1 MKILK
6 VKCLAPTRLDNYLM
20 QQFPA
25 LNPGRLNKALRENK
39 IKLNGKK
46 QPLSTRVMAGDEI
59 KLFILDEVLD
69 ADKRVEGPA
78 WKNARGPAQ
87 VIYDCPQILVVNK
100 PAGLAVDGPE
110 DDTLLN
116 RALLYLNQ
124 QGEYKENDLYTPALC
139 HRLDT
144 GTSGLV
150 LIAKTPEAEQL
161 FLEVIKNREVKK
173 TYLCVTFG
181 RPTPP
186 DGTLGG
192 YLLKDA
198 DRGIVK
204 IVPDKQPGAKDG
216 GGDPVRDHRRLRPSG
231 PAQGPAHHRPH
242 PPDPR
247 PHGKHRL
254 PHPGRQQVRQ
264 QHCQPGAQAQVS
276 GPLRLGAGPPPL
288 RLPRL
293 RRPFRQDLPRT
304 EALVLPAGAGWNV
317 EVSFLRSPKRHL
329 SI

>member
-59 KLFILDEVLD
+59 KLFILDDVLD
-69 ADKRVEGPA
+69 ANKRVEGPA

-87 VIYDCPQILVVNK
+87 VVYDCPQILIVNK
-100 PAGLAVDGPE
+100 PAGLAVDGPD

-124 QGEYKENDLYTPALC
+124 QGEYKENSLYTPALC

-150 LIAKTPEAEQL
+150 IIANAGGRGAVPRRHQKPRCAEDL
-161 FLEVIKNREVKK
+161 P
-173 TYLCVTFG
+173 LCHLWPPHPAG
-181 RPTPP
+181 RHA
-186 DGTLGG
+186 G
-192 YLLKDA
+192 
-198 DRGIVK
+198 
-204 IVPDKQPGAKDG
+204 
-216 GGDPVRDHRRLRPSG
+216 RL
-231 PAQGPAHHRPH
+231 PAQGR
-242 PPDPR
+242 
-247 PHGKHRL
+247 
-254 PHPGRQQVRQ
+254 
-264 QHCQPGAQAQVS
+264 
-276 GPLRLGAGPPPL
+276 
-288 RLPRL
+288 
-293 RRPFRQDLPRT
+293 
-304 EALVLPAGAGWNV
+304 
-317 EVSFLRSPKRHL
+317 
-329 SI
+329 

>member
-59 KLFILDEVLD
+59 KLFILDDVLD
-69 ADKRVEGPA
+69 ADKRVDGPA

-87 VIYDCPQILVVNK
+87 VVYDCPQILIVNK
-100 PAGLAVDGPE
+100 PAGLAVDGPD

-124 QGEYKENDLYTPALC
+124 QGEYKENDIYTPALC

-150 LIAKTPEAEQL
+150 IIAKTPEAEEL
-161 FLEVIKNREVKK
+161 FLAAIKSREVKK

-186 DGTLGG
+186 DATLGG

-204 IVPDKQPGAKDG
+204 IVEDKQPGAKDVETRYETIAVSG
-216 GGDPVRDHRRLRPSG
+216 RLALLKVQLITGRTHQIRAHLAYLGKPVLGDIKYGNRKMNERTGTKTQALCAVRITFREIPEENTLHYLSG
-231 PAQGPAHHRPH
+231 KVIKLKDPQIVKQFDALDKTK
-242 PPDPR
+242 PDPAK
-247 PHGKHRL
+247 G
-254 PHPGRQQVRQ
+254 
-264 QHCQPGAQAQVS
+264 
-276 GPLRLGAGPPPL
+276 
-288 RLPRL
+288 
-293 RRPFRQDLPRT
+293 
-304 EALVLPAGAGWNV
+304 E
-317 EVSFLRSPKRHL
+317 
-329 SI
+329 

>member
-59 KLFILDEVLD
+59 KLFILDDVLD
-69 ADKRVEGPA
+69 ADKRVDGPA

-87 VIYDCPQILVVNK
+87 VVYDCPQILIVNK
-100 PAGLAVDGPE
+100 PAGLAVDGPD

-124 QGEYKENDLYTPALC
+124 QGEYKENDVYTPALC

-150 LIAKTPEAEQL
+150 IIAKTPEAEEL
-161 FLEVIKNREVKK
+161 FLAAIKSREVKK
-173 TYLCVTFG
+173 TYLCITFG

-186 DGTLGG
+186 DATLGG

-204 IVPDKQPGAKDG
+204 IVEDKQPGAKEVETQYETIAVSG
-216 GGDPVRDHRRLRPSG
+216 RLALLKVKLITGRTHQIRAHLAYLGKPVLGDIKYGNRKMNERTGTKTQALCAVRITFREIPEENTLHDLSG
-231 PAQGPAHHRPH
+231 KVIKLKDPQIVKQFDALDKTK
-242 PPDPR
+242 PDPAK
-247 PHGKHRL
+247 G
-254 PHPGRQQVRQ
+254 
-264 QHCQPGAQAQVS
+264 
-276 GPLRLGAGPPPL
+276 
-288 RLPRL
+288 
-293 RRPFRQDLPRT
+293 
-304 EALVLPAGAGWNV
+304 E
-317 EVSFLRSPKRHL
+317 
-329 SI
+329 

>member
-1 MKILK
+1 MHLTLTATSEDQGQRIDAW
-6 VKCLAPTRLDNYLM
+6 LAAHAEVVTRSAAAKLLETGGVTVNGQPAAKNY
-20 QQFPA
+20 
-25 LNPGRLNKALRENK
+25 RLR
-39 IKLNGKK
+39 
-46 QPLSTRVMAGDEI
+46 GDETVEVVRPEAEETSVTAQDI
-59 KLFILDEVLD
+59 PLDVVYED
-69 ADKRVEGPA
+69 AD
-78 WKNARGPAQ
+78 
-87 VIYDCPQILVVNK
+87 VIVVNK

-150 LIAKTPEAEQL
+150 ILAKTPEAEQL

-181 RPTPP
+181 RPVPP

-204 IVPDKQPGAKDG
+204 IVEDKQPGAKD
-216 GGDPVRDHRRLRPSG
+216 VETQYETI
-231 PAQGPAHHRPH
+231 A
-242 PPDPR
+242 
-247 PHGKHRL
+247 
-254 PHPGRQQVRQ
+254 
-264 QHCQPGAQAQVS
+264 VS
-276 GPLRLGAGPPPL
+276 GRLALLKVRLITGRTHQIRAQFSSRGLPPL
-288 RLPRL
+288 GDVRYGSRDPGCDCALWSFHLRFVHPVTGKEVEVF
-293 RRPFRQDLPRT
+293 RRPP
-304 EALVLPAGAGWNV
+304 EAYPWNRFPDGALAPGG
-317 EVSFLRSPKRHL
+317 EPCP
-329 SI
+329 

>member
-204 IVPDKQPGAKDG
+204 IVPDKQPGAKDVETQYETVAVSGRLALLKVRLITGRTHQILSLIHICTGLGSCPALATTAGRHGQYRFHRPQRPARG
-216 GGDPVRDHRRLRPSG
+216 GGVDRCPFSAVRRTGLSHRSSGRRAQYRVAGRAGRALAAVPSG
-231 PAQGPAHHRPH
+231 
-242 PPDPR
+242 
-247 PHGKHRL
+247 
-254 PHPGRQQVRQ
+254 
-264 QHCQPGAQAQVS
+264 
-276 GPLRLGAGPPPL
+276 
-288 RLPRL
+288 
-293 RRPFRQDLPRT
+293 RT
-304 EALVLPAGAGWNV
+304 G
-317 EVSFLRSPKRHL
+317 
-329 SI
+329 

>member
-39 IKLNGKK
+39 
-46 QPLSTRVMAGDEI
+46 I

-124 QGEYKENDLYTPALC
+124 QGEYKENDCLLYTS
-139 HRLDT
+139 R
-144 GTSGLV
+144 
-150 LIAKTPEAEQL
+150 
-161 FLEVIKNREVKK
+161 
-173 TYLCVTFG
+173 
-181 RPTPP
+181 
-186 DGTLGG
+186 
-192 YLLKDA
+192 
-198 DRGIVK
+198 
-204 IVPDKQPGAKDG
+204 
-216 GGDPVRDHRRLRPSG
+216 
-231 PAQGPAHHRPH
+231 
-242 PPDPR
+242 
-247 PHGKHRL
+247 
-254 PHPGRQQVRQ
+254 
-264 QHCQPGAQAQVS
+264 
-276 GPLRLGAGPPPL
+276 
-288 RLPRL
+288 
-293 RRPFRQDLPRT
+293 
-304 EALVLPAGAGWNV
+304 
-317 EVSFLRSPKRHL
+317 
-329 SI
+329 